1 MSRTITIIEDEQKIA
16 TWVQTYFERAG
27 FATRIYHNGTAGLAA
42 VRHAPP
48 DLLVLD
54 LNLPG
59 IDGLNICYAIRQDRN
74 PAVADI
80 PIIMLTARDEEAD
93 RLTGLDSGA
102 DDYVSKPFSP
112 KELVARAKAIFR
124 RLDRLQAD
132 KQIFVDGALMVD
144 VQGHRATLNDSE
156 LDLTPNEFAVLVTL
170 LQNQGIALTRQQLI
184 EEALGYDYEG
194 QERSVD
200 VYVRHLRRKIE
211 QNPAQPTRIET
222 VFGVGYRY
230 A

>member
-1 MSRTITIIEDEQKIA
+1 MTKTITIIEDEQKIA
-16 TWVQTYFERAG
+16 TWIQTYFERAG
-27 FATRIYHNGTAGLAA
+27 FATHIYHNGTAGLAA
-42 VRHAPP
+42 VHHAPP

-59 IDGLNICYAIRQDRN
+59 MDGLDICHAIRQDRN

-144 VQGHRATLNDSE
+144 VQGHRATLDNSE

-170 LQNQGIALTRQQLI
+170 LQNQGLALTRQQLI

-211 QNPAQPTRIET
+211 QDPAQPTRIET